1 MCLIYGD
8 YVPKPVI
15 GQFVL
20 RLKNLSPIIVNKYKA
35 SNLFQSILINNL

>member
-1 MCLIYGD
+1 MYDSLFRYSDPSKLIIKCLIYGE

-20 RLKNLSPIIVNKYKA
+20 RL
-35 SNLFQSILINNL
+35 